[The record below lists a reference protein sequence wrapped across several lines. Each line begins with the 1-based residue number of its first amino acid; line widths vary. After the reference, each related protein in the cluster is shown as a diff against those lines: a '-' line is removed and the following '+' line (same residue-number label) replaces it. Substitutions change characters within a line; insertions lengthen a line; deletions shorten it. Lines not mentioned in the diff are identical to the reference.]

1 MDGRDETQ
9 REREPHPM
17 LEVHDSRRGHIPGS
31 EEARSKTRG
40 IISHAGGARS
50 MRGGEAGSHPR
61 LETGC
66 TIQSGAPHRG
76 ETPAQGAWPKQTPP
90 PTENGA
96 WPGLPAAGVSREG
109 GVASA
114 EGAWRRTPLGGRG
127 PLPLPAGGGARGG
140 RCVWGGRGVRPTP
153 CPPTR
158 PPPPAP
164 ARAALP
170 WGKAAVPSALRAR
183 VHLPEAMAAAWRCA
197 AGRERAA
204 GASNEVSRDRAQR
217 RPRAQRG
224 TRSSRR
230 LRGPAANQRARSV
243 PLARRRGGGRGVG
256 QGRYQRA
263 GWTGGAALGSVGG
276 GGEQGALGRHHFV
289 AAGDDRGI
297 LGAAGSQPKGQDCRC
312 VSGNRVS

>member
-31 EEARSKTRG
+31 EGARSKTRG

-50 MRGGEAGSHPR
+50 MRGGGWGRAHIPGWRRAARSRAGPHTEGRPLPR
-61 LETGC
+61 
-66 TIQSGAPHRG
+66 
-76 ETPAQGAWPKQTPP
+76 GAWPKQTPP
-90 PTENGA
+90 PDGNGA

-109 GVASA
+109 GVAST

-140 RCVWGGRGVRPTP
+140 RCVWGGGVRPAP

-217 RPRAQRG
+217 RPRAQ
-224 TRSSRR
+224 
-230 LRGPAANQRARSV
+230 
-243 PLARRRGGGRGVG
+243 
-256 QGRYQRA
+256 
-263 GWTGGAALGSVGG
+263 
-276 GGEQGALGRHHFV
+276 
-289 AAGDDRGI
+289 
-297 LGAAGSQPKGQDCRC
+297 
-312 VSGNRVS
+312 